1 MARSSTIRRYA
12 QPSAPSVLRPQPQ
25 VPKFIAT
32 SFVQPRAAM
41 PDSVA
46 IGQMAEDMREGA
58 YREGGVTEADLL
70 VRGWTPAQ
78 ITRLAA
84 PARQLAQR
92 RAGFC

>member
-1 MARSSTIRRYA
+1 MPRTSTIRRYPR
-12 QPSAPSVLRPQPQ
+12 PSAPSALRPQPQ
-25 VPKFIAT
+25 IPKFIAT

-58 YREGGVTEADLL
+58 YREGGVTENDLM
-70 VRGWTPAQ
+70 VRGWTAEQ
-78 ITRLAA
+78 IKRIAA

-92 RAGFC
+92 RTGMC